1 MLAISSGA
9 RIFICREPTDM
20 RKSYNGL
27 IYTVQNHFKQNPLH
41 GGFFV
46 FTNKNRNRMK
56 VLFWD
61 TGGFC
66 LFCKRLEKGRFRFPS
81 GSENEISKIDFS
93 LIIEGI
99 NIDSVKRLP
108 RYNP

>member
-1 MLAISSGA
+1 MLSISSGA
-9 RIFICREPTDM
+9 RIYLCQEPTDM

-27 IYTVQNHFKQNPLH
+27 IYQVQNYFNMNPLH

-46 FTNKNRNRMK
+46 FINKNRNRMK
-56 VLFWD
+56 ILFWD

-66 LFCKRLEKGRFRFPS
+66 LFCKRLEKGRFRVVDN
-81 GSENEISKIDFS
+81 EKIEISKIDLS

-99 NIDSVKRLP
+99 DLRSIKRLP